1 MSLMVPIVIE
11 RSGKSERAWD
21 IYSRLLEERVI
32 FLTGPIVGDMAISI
46 IAQLLFLQHTQP
58 TKDISMYISS
68 PGGMVS
74 SGMAIYD
81 TMQYIKPD
89 IQTIC
94 IGEASSM
101 GALLLTAGTKGKRFA
116 LPNAR
121 MMIHQPQSGFSGQA
135 SDFEIHATEILR
147 NKDNIQ
153 RILAKHTG
161 QDEERIKADSDRD
174 HFMSS
179 EDAIEYGLIDEIME
193 EAS

>member
-32 FLTGPIVGDMAISI
+32 FLTGPIVGDMATSI

-68 PGGMVS
+68 PGGLVS

-81 TMQYIKPD
+81 TMQFIKPE

-94 IGEASSM
+94 IGEAASM

-121 MMIHQPQSGFSGQA
+121 MMIHQPQSAFSGQA
-135 SDFEIHATEILR
+135 SDFEIHANEILR
-147 NKDNIQ
+147 TKANLQ

-161 QDEERIKADSDRD
+161 QSEKQIKKDTDRD
-174 HFMSS
+174 NFLSS
-179 EDAIEYGLIDEIME
+179 DDAVKYGLIDEIME